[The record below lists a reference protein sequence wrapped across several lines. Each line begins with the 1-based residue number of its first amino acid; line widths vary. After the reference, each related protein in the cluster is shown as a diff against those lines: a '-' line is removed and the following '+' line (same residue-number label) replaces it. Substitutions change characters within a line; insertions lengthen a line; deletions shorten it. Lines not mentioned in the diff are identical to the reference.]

1 MLAVQNRSHAPRQ
14 RKIRRID
21 MFLLLSVS
29 IFIVW
34 RFKHKSVNNN
44 CSEAA
49 YVLHS
54 GISIQQKIAAKLL
67 MFLKGKGIYQVLVLT
82 RKVEEQIKIGD
93 NIVIKILD
101 VDGGSVKIG
110 IDAPRDILI
119 LRMEILEQVRKENIE
134 SASKNIA
141 EITNAVGMIKEK
153 FKKHVRN
160 I

>member
-1 MLAVQNRSHAPRQ
+1 
-14 RKIRRID
+14 
-21 MFLLLSVS
+21 
-29 IFIVW
+29 
-34 RFKHKSVNNN
+34 
-44 CSEAA
+44 
-49 YVLHS
+49 
-54 GISIQQKIAAKLL
+54 

>member
-1 MLAVQNRSHAPRQ
+1 MSNKLPPCS
-14 RKIRRID
+14 
-21 MFLLLSVS
+21 FLPDNPVFKEKGY
-29 IFIVW
+29 FIVLVQK
-34 RFKHKSVNNN
+34 FKSNTN
-44 CSEAA
+44 CNKVA